1 MKAGIV
7 LGLLDYFIK
16 KKIKQQS
23 DNFDKDAYDNY
34 NKSKIKE
41 FTDKYDLSTK
51 EGIMS
56 IPISEATKYTD
67 VNQSVVFM
75 PEQILMRK
83 ATEYKKANNYELAI
97 ICLRKSN
104 ELLKYSPFSY
114 TRKDYERLVDMMVIA
129 GKYDEARQEHKKLND
144 DLGTRLD
151 ELRALQNFAVQTNSE
166 SRESYQ
172 KRIIDPYIEEETD
185 REHYYWLLEHK
196 LKIAPKSFGSYRRM
210 KNQNSNTYKEIINE
224 IIKDGYDLNDVTFWL

>member
-1 MKAGIV
+1 MGIV

-16 KKIKQQS
+16 KKIKQQN

-83 ATEYKKANNYELAI
+83 ATEYKKANNYEMAI

-151 ELRALQNFAVQTNSE
+151 ELHTLQNFAVQTNSE

-196 LKIAPKSFGSYRRM
+196 PKLAPKSFGSYRRM

>member
-1 MKAGIV
+1 
-7 LGLLDYFIK
+7 
-16 KKIKQQS
+16 
-23 DNFDKDAYDNY
+23 
-34 NKSKIKE
+34 
-41 FTDKYDLSTK
+41 
-51 EGIMS
+51 MS

-151 ELRALQNFAVQTNSE
+151 
-166 SRESYQ
+166 
-172 KRIIDPYIEEETD
+172 
-185 REHYYWLLEHK
+185 
-196 LKIAPKSFGSYRRM
+196 
-210 KNQNSNTYKEIINE
+210 
-224 IIKDGYDLNDVTFWL
+224 

>member
-1 MKAGIV
+1 M
-7 LGLLDYFIK
+7 GLLDYFIK

-196 LKIAPKSFGSYRRM
+196 PKIASKSFGSYRRM